1 MMLLNQ
7 ELGTSHNREA
17 VEAEET
23 AVCIFTPSPSTSPF
37 SSDLSPL
44 SGSPPDE
51 SASPSPPSP
60 SRTNNLLHNSNVSTL
75 ASTPTV
81 SPLSSEEVFQL
92 GRVKSPPVERADP
105 LPSQLPFNPHAVTPK
120 TENPS
125 STKMMH
131 SNSPFTNNE
140 FSAQPKGEPSANTE
154 SIKLRFKETPITATA
169 LTMRTTEDVIAD
181 LKRTTHPRPA
191 GGLGADSVVHV
202 ASFPS
207 VEASVKEN
215 DADDEHAEIEEDD
228 DDDQAQPAGRPK
240 KITERKRRLNAIAEN
255 HVQKLLQNPDKR
267 PRVRPEDEQHQSA
280 RWLVNQSE
288 NRRIIS
294 TPREYQV
301 ELFERAKEK
310 NVVAVL
316 DTGSGKTL
324 IAVLLL
330 RHIFAEELERRA
342 VGEPKR
348 LAFFLVDS
356 VTLVY
361 QQHAVLKANLDQP
374 MDLFCGDMG
383 CDLWNRKSWEKHFNE
398 NMVIVCTAEVLRQ
411 CLHHS
416 FINMEQINLLI
427 FDEAHHAKKDHA
439 YARIIKDFYAKA
451 PKPSRPKIFGMTAS
465 PVDAKIDVRKAAA
478 ELEAVLHC
486 EIATAADPSV
496 FQTQITTKQEI
507 LATYSAL
514 RQQFETALYQQM
526 SSRFKQNKVL
536 TKPLVFAKGAPRE
549 LGAWCADAIWP
560 FCLGGDESKK
570 LLAKTDRK
578 YYAHAGKA
586 QTSMDVLERQKTL
599 LLEAQEI
606 INNHQFE
613 LPDYDPRTGKSRNL
627 SSKVCILIQY
637 LRERFE
643 RKTDDKAIVFVRQ
656 RYTARILAKLFS
668 YDHIRTPHLF
678 VNTLMGTRTGDAG
691 DLNTSFRTQVVTMM
705 QFRKGEI
712 NCLFATSVAEEG
724 LDIPDCNLIIRFD
737 LYDTLIQYI
746 QSKGR
751 ARHTNSRYVHMVEE
765 NNHEHANSLKEVR
778 LKERIL
784 RAFCSTIPEDRKLHG
799 NDVDI
804 ETILAK
810 ERRNRVYVNPKTG
823 ATLNYKVSLMVL
835 ANFVDSLPHS
845 NENNQQAEYITTVQ
859 NKQFICE
866 VILPEGS
873 PVRGAIGRQSTT
885 KAVAK
890 CSAAFNACLLLI
902 KGKYLDDNI
911 LPTYMKQ
918 LPAMRN
924 ALLAV
929 DSRKKEAYDMK
940 TKPALWSIYGLPEDL
955 YVTILTLEDRTV
967 LDRPSQPLALLTRSN
982 LPELP
987 SFMLHFGSGKHSP
1000 VKIQTL
1006 PLPIKVNEG
1015 MINELTTF
1023 TLCIFDDVFSKEYE
1037 HNTPKMPYFLA
1048 PVRSNID
1055 VGQEEASALISW
1067 DILKNIQEYQT
1078 AWLAKGWETIKPWQ
1092 TEPDEF
1098 FDDKYIVDPFDG
1110 SRKLW
1115 CHGVTNLYKPL
1126 DPVPP
1131 NSAPRKGARKRNDN
1145 IMEYSCSLWEKA
1157 RARRTLDVNQR
1168 VFQAKL
1174 VSLRRNLLDEFDD
1187 PAEETSTNCY
1197 ITLETMKVSPLPTT
1211 IVAMSYLFPAIIH
1224 RIESYLIALE
1234 ACDLLHLKIR
1244 PELALEAVTKDSDN
1258 SGDHDAEKI
1267 NFQRGM
1273 GNNYERLEFLGDCFL
1288 KMATSISLY
1297 GLHPDNDEQ
1306 RFHINRML
1314 LICNKNLCNNAIRL
1328 KLYEYIRS
1336 QAFNRRAWYPEGL
1349 KLKKGKTAAAP
1360 NSQKLGDKSIADV
1373 CEALIGAALETS
1385 IESKD
1390 MDNAVRAVT
1399 ELVSSENHNVTAY
1412 ADYYKLY
1419 KKPQYQVAPA
1429 TAMQRDLARQVEEKH
1444 PYHFKW
1450 PRLLRSAFVHPS
1462 YPFSYEHVPNYQR
1475 LEFLGDSLL
1484 DMACVNFLF
1493 HKYPTKDPQ
1502 WLTEHKMAMVSNAFL
1517 GCLCVALGFHS
1528 HLLIFNATYQKQL
1541 TDYVTEITEYKRQAI
1556 EDAVRNGK
1564 NPVQYSPDYWVS
1576 ARSPPKCL
1584 PDVVEAYIGAIFVDS
1599 EYQYSVVEKFFD
1611 DHIKWY
1617 FEDMSIYDT
1626 YANKHPTTFLTNFLQ
1641 VNMGCMDWTI
1651 VIKEIRDV
1659 DGSKP
1664 TVVAMVVVHDKVISD
1679 ASAESSRYAKIA
1691 AAKKAM
1697 NLLDGLPLPEF
1708 RETYNCTCR
1717 PGDEANE
1724 VDNSDLHG
1732 TAI

>member
-1 MMLLNQ
+1 ML
-7 ELGTSHNREA
+7 HNRKA

-23 AVCIFTPSPSTSPF
+23 AVCTFTSSPSTPPF
-37 SSDLSPL
+37 SSDPSPL
-44 SGSPPDE
+44 QGSPSDE
-51 SASPSPPSP
+51 SASPSPFPTQP
-60 SRTNNLLHNSNVSTL
+60 HPADLLHNNISTP
-75 ASTPTV
+75 ASTPINN
-81 SPLSSEEVFQL
+81 SPLFHEKALQSSRIETSIKMTDRL
-92 GRVKSPPVERADP
+92 
-105 LPSQLPFNPHAVTPK
+105 SQLSANPHTVISRA
-120 TENPS
+120 ENPS
-125 STKMMH
+125 STKMIH
-131 SNSPFTNNE
+131 SYPPFPNNT
-140 FSAQPKGEPSANTE
+140 SSVQSKDDHTANME
-154 SIKLRFKETPITATA
+154 SIKLKFKESPTTATT
-169 LTMRTTEDVIAD
+169 LTMRTTENVIAD
-181 LKRTTHPRPA
+181 LQRTTYPSPSRGSGPE
-191 GGLGADSVVHV
+191 SMVHV

-207 VEASVKEN
+207 VEASVKDN
-215 DADDEHAEIEEDD
+215 DDADDADHGHVETEGDD
-228 DDDQAQPAGRPK
+228 DDDQAQLAGRPK
-240 KITERKRRLNAIAEN
+240 KITERKRRLNAVAEN
-255 HVQKLLQNPDKR
+255 HVQKLLQNQNKQS
-267 PRVRPEDEQHQSA
+267 RVSPEEEQHQSA

-288 NRRIIS
+288 NRKIIS

-310 NVVAVL
+310 NIVAVL

-330 RHIFAEELERRA
+330 RHIFAEELECRA
-342 VGEPKR
+342 LGEPKR
-348 LAFFLVDS
+348 LSFFLVDS
-356 VTLVY
+356 VTLVF

-383 CDLWNRKSWEKHFNE
+383 CGLWNRESWEKHFNK

-416 FINMEQINLLI
+416 FLSMEQINLLI

-439 YARIIKDFYAKA
+439 YARIIKDFYTKV
-451 PKPSRPKIFGMTAS
+451 PKTRRPKIFGMTAS
-465 PVDAKIDVRKAAA
+465 PVDAKTDIRKAAA
-478 ELEAVLHC
+478 ELEAILHC
-486 EIATAADPSV
+486 EIATAANPDA
-496 FQTQITTKQEI
+496 FQTQFTTRQEI
-507 LATYSAL
+507 LATYSTL
-514 RQQFETALYQQM
+514 RPQFETALYQQM
-526 SSRFKQNKVL
+526 RSRFKQNKVL
-536 TKPLVFAKGAPRE
+536 TKPLVFAKDASRE
-549 LGAWCADAIWP
+549 LGTWCADAIWP
-560 FCLGGDESKK
+560 FCLGEEESKK
-570 LLAKTDRK
+570 LLAKTDRR
-578 YYAHAGKA
+578 YYAHASKA
-586 QTSMDVLERQKTL
+586 LPSIDVLEKQKTL

-613 LPDYDPRTGKSRNL
+613 PPDFNPRTWKSRNL
-627 SSKVCILIQY
+627 SSKVCTLIQY
-637 LRERFE
+637 LRGCFE
-643 RKTDDKAIVFVRQ
+643 RKTNDKAIVFVKQ

-678 VNTLMGTRTGDAG
+678 VDTLVGTQTGDAG

-737 LYDTLIQYI
+737 LYNTLIQYI

-751 ARHTNSRYVHMVEE
+751 ARHRNSRYVHMVEE
-765 NNHEHANSLKEVR
+765 NNQEHMSSLKEVR

-784 RAFCSTIPEDRKLHG
+784 KEFCSTLPDDRKLYG
-799 NDVDI
+799 NDIDI

-823 ATLNYKVSLMVL
+823 ATLNYKVSLLVL

-845 NENNQQAEYITTVQ
+845 DENTQQAEYITTVQ

-866 VILPEGS
+866 VILPEAS

-890 CSAAFNACLLLI
+890 CSAAFEACLLLI

-911 LPTYMKQ
+911 IPIYTKQ

-929 DSRKKEAYDMK
+929 SKKKEAYNMK
-940 TKPALWSIYGLPEDL
+940 TKPAAWSILGLPEEL
-955 YVTILTLEDRTV
+955 YVTILTLEDHAV

-982 LPELP
+982 LPKLP

-1000 VKIQTL
+1000 IKIQTL
-1006 PLPIKVNEG
+1006 PSPIKVNEN
-1015 MINELTTF
+1015 MIKEFTTF

-1037 HNTPKMPYFLA
+1037 ADASKMPYFLA
-1048 PVRSNID
+1048 PISSNTD
-1055 VGQEEASALISW
+1055 VERGDINALISW
-1067 DILKNIQEYQT
+1067 DTLKNIQENQT

-1092 TEPDEF
+1092 TEPDDF
-1098 FDDKYIVDPFDG
+1098 FNDKYIVDPFDG

-1131 NSAPRKGARKRNDN
+1131 NSAPRKGTRKRHIN
-1145 IMEYSCSLWEKA
+1145 IMEYSCSLWGKA
-1157 RARRTLDVNQR
+1157 RARRTLDVTQR
-1168 VFQAKL
+1168 VFKAKL

-1187 PAEETSTNCY
+1187 PAGETSTDCY

-1224 RIESYLIALE
+1224 RVESYLIALE

-1244 PELALEAVTKDSDN
+1244 PDLALEAITKDSDN
-1258 SGDHDAEKI
+1258 SGDHDTEKI
-1267 NFQRGM
+1267 NFQHGM

-1288 KMATSISLY
+1288 KMATSISIY
-1297 GLHPDNDEQ
+1297 SLHPDNNEE

-1349 KLKKGKTAAAP
+1349 KLKKGKTATAS
-1360 NSQKLGDKSIADV
+1360 NSQRLGDKSIADV
-1373 CEALIGAALETS
+1373 CEALIGAALETC

-1390 MDNAVRAVT
+1390 MNNAVRAVT
-1399 ELVSSENHNVTAY
+1399 ELVSSENHNVTTY
-1412 ADYYKLY
+1412 GEYYKLY
-1419 KKPQYQVAPA
+1419 KKPQYQVAQA
-1429 TAMQRDLARQVEEKH
+1429 TAMQRDLARQVEKKH

-1450 PRLLRSAFVHPS
+1450 PRLLRSAFIHPS
-1462 YPFSYEHVPNYQR
+1462 YPYSYEHVPNYQR

-1493 HKYPTKDPQ
+1493 HNYPTKDPQ
-1502 WLTEHKMAMVSNAFL
+1502 WLTEHKMAMASNAFL

-1528 HLLIFNATYQKQL
+1528 HLLILNATHQKQL
-1541 TDYVTEITEYKRQAI
+1541 TDYVTEIKECKTQAI
-1556 EDAVRNGK
+1556 EDAVQNGK
-1564 NPVQYSPDYWVS
+1564 NPDQYLPNYWIN

-1584 PDVVEAYIGAIFVDS
+1584 PDIVEAYIGAIFVDS
-1599 EYQYSVVEKFFD
+1599 EYQYAVVEDFFD
-1611 DHIKWY
+1611 KHIKWY

-1641 VNMGCMDWTI
+1641 VNMGCMDWTTTT
-1651 VIKEIRDV
+1651 KEIQNV

-1664 TVVAMVVVHDKVISD
+1664 TVIAMVVIHDKVVSD
-1679 ASAESSRYAKIA
+1679 ASAESSRYAKVA

-1697 NLLDGLPLPEF
+1697 LLLDGLPLPEF
-1708 RETYNCTCR
+1708 RREYNCTCR
-1717 PGDEANE
+1717 PGDEDKAI
-1724 VDNSDLHG
+1724 DNSDLHG
-1732 TAI
+1732 TPI